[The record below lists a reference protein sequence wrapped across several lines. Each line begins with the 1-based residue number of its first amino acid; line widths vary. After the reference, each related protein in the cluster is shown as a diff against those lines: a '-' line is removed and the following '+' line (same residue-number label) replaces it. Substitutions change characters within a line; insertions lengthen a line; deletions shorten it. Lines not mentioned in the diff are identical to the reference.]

1 MRVQR
6 GFTLI
11 ELLVVIAIIG
21 ILAGILLPA
30 LARAREAAR
39 RASCQ
44 NNLKEWG
51 LVFKMYSHESNGYYP
66 PMQMAVVP
74 LLNCG
79 PVPAEPT
86 GFNTVA
92 MSPFPMIASVF
103 PEYIADP
110 AISICPSNIKVRVED
125 LKHPE
130 SGDWEILNMCRDPD
144 GGPVES
150 AESRGM
156 NAVNDA
162 YFYMGWLFDRVGA
175 GDPVGDANEYVPRGH
190 GSNAEVHGA
199 AAAQIGETFERAV
212 LNLFGGDPE
221 ASFEDIEFADDA
233 FATPLGNAGS
243 NQVYRLRDGIERFLI
258 TDINNPAVT
267 ARGQC
272 QIFVMF
278 DRISTRPEGYAHI
291 PGGSNVLFMD
301 GHVAFQRYDADGE
314 APTNQYVARV
324 LGAFDLA
331 RTGTAL

>member
-1 MRVQR
+1 MKISR

-51 LVFKMYSHESNGYYP
+51 LVYKMYAHESNGYFP

-74 LLNCG
+74 LVNCE
-79 PVPAEPT
+79 PVPAQPT

-92 MSPFPMIASVF
+92 MSPFPMVSSVF
-103 PEYIADP
+103 PEYLADP
-110 AISICPSNIKVRVED
+110 AIAVCPSNIKVGVED
-125 LKHPE
+125 MKHPE
-130 SGDWEILNMCRDPD
+130 SGEWEILDMCRDAN

-162 YFYMGWLFDRVGA
+162 YFYMGWVFDRVSA

-190 GSNAEVHGA
+190 GSDAVLNGA

-212 LNLFGGDPE
+212 LNLFSGDLE
-221 ASFEDIEFADDA
+221 ASCEDIEFAEGA
-233 FATPLGNAGS
+233 FDPPLGNAGS
-243 NQVYRLRDGIERFLI
+243 DRVYRLREGIERFLI
-258 TDINNPAVT
+258 TDINQPSAS
-267 ARGQC
+267 ARAQSE
-272 QIFVMF
+272 IFVMF
-278 DRISTRPEGYAHI
+278 DRVSTSPEGYAHI
-291 PGGSNVLFMD
+291 PGGANVLYMD
-301 GHVAFQRYDADGE
+301 GHVAFGKYAPDGA
-314 APTNQYVARV
+314 APVNQYVARV

-331 RTGTAL
+331 RVGTAL